1 MKTGKGFIPFMGV
14 TSISVGEEE
23 RFVGFGIA
31 PNSNSSHFLEDIN
44 TEVQRH
50 QPETNYTVRC

>member
-1 MKTGKGFIPFMGV
+1 MGA

-23 RFVGFGIA
+23 RLVGFGIA
-31 PNSNSSHFLEDIN
+31 PNPNSNHFLDAIN
-44 TEVQRH
+44 TQVRRH